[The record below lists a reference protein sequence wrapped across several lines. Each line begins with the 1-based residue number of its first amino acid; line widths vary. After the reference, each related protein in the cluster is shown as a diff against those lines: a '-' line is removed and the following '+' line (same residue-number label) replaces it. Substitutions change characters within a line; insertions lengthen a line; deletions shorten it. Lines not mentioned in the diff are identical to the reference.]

1 MPCAIRICHTAKAI
15 FLATPLPQKMIY
27 GRSWGFTEEEKG
39 ANPSKALSLICLL
52 GLTPF
57 YDVLAEAV
65 SAKLLFIFVQEC
77 SINIGKT

>member
-15 FLATPLPQKMIY
+15 FLTTPLPQKMIY
-27 GRSWGFTEEEKG
+27 GRLWGFTEEEKG

-65 SAKLLFIFVQEC
+65 SAFVVFLDLP
-77 SINIGKT
+77 SSSM